1 VKGVLRSLLKPQRER
16 EKEHLHAHGFPGI
29 EGEVPDGEFDIPFG
43 QADVKRQGADVTAVA
58 FSRMVH
64 RTLEAAEIAA
74 AIRKVMG

>member
-1 VKGVLRSLLKPQRER
+1 MKGVLRSLLNPQR